1 MLRGLAYVPGG
12 QSPNFYKDY
21 IEKQIEKTLE
31 KDEEWPTFVEEIQA
45 FVVYF
50 RKTLSIEEAIL
61 HCLLQ
66 IYGINMKLYCR
77 VVHRPTKCLRAITG
91 RLTV

>member
-1 MLRGLAYVPGG
+1 MAD
-12 QSPNFYKDY
+12 FK
-21 IEKQIEKTLE
+21 
-31 KDEEWPTFVEEIQA
+31 EEIQA

-77 VVHRPTKCLRAITG
+77 VVH
-91 RLTV
+91 